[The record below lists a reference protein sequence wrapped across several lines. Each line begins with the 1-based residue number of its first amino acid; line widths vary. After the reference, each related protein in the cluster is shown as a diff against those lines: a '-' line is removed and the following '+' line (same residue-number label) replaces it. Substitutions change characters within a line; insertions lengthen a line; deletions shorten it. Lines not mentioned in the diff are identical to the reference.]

1 MQGVHVLPAGGLGA
15 PLLKHTDLTLNN
27 GMITLLIG
35 RTGSGKTTLLQ
46 TLACIREPSSGSVL
60 LDGQPLWRK
69 HRVAK
74 EHLLRLGLIFQFPE
88 QQLFARSIREEFAY
102 SLRPYA
108 LDHNER
114 ERRVR
119 ISCDELDPGGV
130 FMPDRSP
137 FALSGG
143 EKRRIALATTF
154 AAAPDW
160 LLLDEPTAGL
170 ASTASSELIQLLRAK
185 ASPNGGIVIATHDL
199 DMFLP
204 IADRVL
210 LLDKGSIVFD
220 GTPAELCREPER
232 LVEAGVGLPGCV
244 KVAQA
249 LGGAGLHIASDLLTP
264 EATAEAIAGAIRARL
279 AERASS
285 DSEDANGGKVRHR
298 SLAASPEA
306 PLGEAAEAIRPTNAV
321 SAIPRAPSAASFR
334 GARHSPPANSS
345 PPAPDAAAAAE
356 VIPPASDTAAS
367 ARVTPLA
374 PDGAAAAEA
383 SPPASDTAIS
393 AEFTLPAFA
402 ASGDR
407 AKPYW
412 HRIDPRA
419 KWLIY
424 AALVAGAM
432 LQDRWAGMAAAAVAL
447 LAAFLGAPSSAVR
460 GGFKVAGLYM
470 PFLLV
475 SVGLAGLQW
484 PGAGDASAAAFAAD
498 KALATG
504 LNVTRLFIV
513 AMASYWLA
521 VTTPYGSLVQ
531 GLYWALQFGKRL
543 RLPVDSFV
551 LAVSTLFRFIPL
563 IIREW
568 QRFSAIVRARGKAPL
583 RPGSVRM
590 RDVPALVVPL
600 LLSLF
605 YRAEEMVTAMQL
617 KQAGGGT
624 SALPPIRLQWTR
636 SDSLA
641 AAAGLA
647 GFGLLLWLRAL
658 LT

>member
-1 MQGVHVLPAGGLGA
+1 MPLTLQGVQVLPAGGLNA
-15 PLLKHTDLTLNN
+15 PLLKHTNLTLND
-27 GMITLLIG
+27 GTITLLIG

-46 TLACIREPSSGSVL
+46 TLACLREPSSGNVL

-108 LDHNER
+108 LDHSER

-119 ISCDELDPGGV
+119 ASCDELDPGGV
-130 FMPDRSP
+130 LGPDRSP

-143 EKRRIALATTF
+143 EKRRLALATTF

-185 ASPNGGIVIATHDL
+185 VSPGGGIVIATHDL
-199 DMFLP
+199 DTFFPL
-204 IADRVL
+204 ADRVL
-210 LLDKGSIVFD
+210 LLAKGAIVFD
-220 GTPAELCREPER
+220 GTPAELCRMPER
-232 LVEAGVGLPGCV
+232 LTAAGVGLPGCV

-249 LGGAGLHIASDLLTP
+249 LGCSGLHIAGDLLTP

-279 AERASS
+279 AERSS
-285 DSEDANGGKVRHR
+285 PDNGGASGYKARHR
-298 SLAASPEA
+298 LLEASLKAPPLGATLAIRSAAAASATAKASGAVSFKGAGPSA
-306 PLGEAAEAIRPTNAV
+306 PAGGAIPAPVSDAAAAEATLPASV
-321 SAIPRAPSAASFR
+321 AAAAAGFAPMAS
-334 GARHSPPANSS
+334 
-345 PPAPDAAAAAE
+345 DAAAAAE
-356 VIPPASDTAAS
+356 
-367 ARVTPLA
+367 LA
-374 PDGAAAAEA
+374 
-383 SPPASDTAIS
+383 
-393 AEFTLPAFA
+393 LPAFA
-402 ASGDR
+402 ADGGR

-419 KWLIY
+419 KWLVY
-424 AALVAGAM
+424 AALVAGVM

-447 LAAFLGAPSSAVR
+447 LAAFLGAPRSAVR
-460 GGFKVAGLYM
+460 GGSKVAVLYL

-484 PGAGDASAAAFAAD
+484 PGTGDVSAVGFAAD

-504 LNVTRLFIV
+504 LNVTRLFLV
-513 AMASYWLA
+513 AMASYWLT
-521 VTTPYGSLVQ
+521 VTTPYGSLAQ
-531 GLYWALQFGKRL
+531 GLYWALQFGQKL

-624 SALPPIRLQWTR
+624 GAHPPIRLQWTR

-641 AAAGLA
+641 AAAGLT
-647 GFGLLLWLRAL
+647 GFGVLLWLRAL